1 MRKFL
6 LAIATL
12 LLLTIVTACGGGNDD
27 GSKDEVEEIETIVFA
42 DAGWD
47 SIRFHNSVAQTIV
60 ENGFDYKTDSISGS
74 TATTMQGLRE
84 GDIQVYT
91 EIWTDNIIEIYEEVI
106 EAGEV
111 ERLSTN
117 FDDNTQGLYVPSY
130 VIEGDPER
138 DIEPLAPDLKTVEDL
153 KKYPEVFEDPE
164 DPGRGRVINAPSGW
178 ELEKNITEKFET
190 YGLDE
195 TLNNFLPGSDAAIVA
210 SLVDAYNKGE
220 GWVGYYWS
228 PTAITAK
235 YDLTLLEEE
244 PYDEDTWNENSGTA
258 FPPNDVVVGV
268 HIDMLE
274 QAPDV
279 VEFLK
284 NYETSSKLTEEALQ
298 YMEKNDASSDE
309 AAIWWMN
316 ENEDLWTSWVSDEV
330 AEKVKEAL

>member
-1 MRKFL
+1 MRKYML
-6 LAIATL
+6 MLIAIL
-12 LLLTIVTACGGGNDD
+12 VLSIVTACGGD
-27 GSKDEVEEIETIVFA
+27 GDSEKAKEIDTIVFA

-47 SIRFHNSVAQTIV
+47 SIRFHNSVAQTII
-60 ENGFDYKTDSISGS
+60 ENGFDYKTDVTSGS

-91 EIWTDNIIEIYEEVI
+91 EIWTDNIIEIYEEAIDSGDI
-106 EAGEV
+106 ERV
-111 ERLSTN
+111 STN
-117 FDDNTQGLYVPSY
+117 FDDNDQGLYVPTY

-164 DPGRGRVINAPSGW
+164 KPGTGRIINAPSGW
-178 ELEKNITEKFET
+178 ELEKNITEKFDT
-190 YGLDE
+190 YDLHD
-195 TLNNFLPGSDAAIVA
+195 TFTNFLPGSDAAIVA

-235 YDLTLLEEE
+235 YDLTLLEED
-244 PYDEDTWNENSGTA
+244 PYDKETWEENSGTA

-268 HIDMLE
+268 HKDLPE
-274 QAPDV
+274 QAPEV

-284 NYETSSKLTEEALQ
+284 NYETSSELTEDALE
-298 YMEKNDASSDE
+298 YMEDEDASSDE

-316 ENEDLWTSWVSDEV
+316 EHEDVWTKWVSEEV